1 MNKDCCTSL
10 ALLLARLS
18 DLQAGYREAANRAAD
33 PMMVALLSHLFST
46 HLANHARLAEA
57 RKGWGFAEAGPGQ
70 VQGLSGR
77 AFGHIGRL
85 VAGADETVLPGLM
98 EAEARMVVEYG
109 HVIATVPAQDAP
121 LRALLVTQRA
131 TLQSRIDML
140 RGLLPRAE
148 AALEYNPQLRRA
160 AGAWANP

>member
-10 ALLLARLS
+10 AILLARLS
-18 DLQAGYREAANRAAD
+18 DLQAAYREAANRAAD
-33 PMMVALLSHLFST
+33 PMMVALLSHLFTT
-46 HLANHARLAEA
+46 HLANRARLVEA
-57 RKGWGFAEAGPGQ
+57 RAGWGIAESGPGQ
-70 VQGLSGR
+70 VLSLTGR

-85 VAGADETVLPGLM
+85 VAGADETVLPGLI
-98 EAEARMVVEYG
+98 EAEARMVAEYG
-109 HVIATVPAQDAP
+109 QVIAAVPARKAP

-140 RGLLPRAE
+140 RSLLPRAG
-148 AALEYNPQLRRA
+148 AAPEYTPQVRRT

>member
-10 ALLLARLS
+10 AILLARLS
-18 DLQAGYREAANRAAD
+18 DLQAAYREAANRAAD

-46 HLANHARLAEA
+46 HLANQARLVEA
-57 RKGWGFAEAGPGQ
+57 RNGWGIAESSPGS
-70 VQGLSGR
+70 VLSLTGR

-98 EAEARMVVEYG
+98 EAEARMVAEYG
-109 HVIATVPAQDAP
+109 YVISAVSAQDAP

-148 AALEYNPQLRRA
+148 ATIAYKPQFRRA